1 MVDLIDVVLE
11 GFKEVVDWIVGL
23 FMDGLRSGYETLTEE
38 MFGTPTPETDG
49 AFVFGEPSNAPWP
62 SIQDALVG
70 GEIMLISLLLL
81 VMCVQGRHT
90 IRIFNI
96 GSAYEARRTKKTAW
110 VGAFLIISWYW
121 VSILGLY
128 IVDGFTIT
136 LMPSLGSLGDAMLN
150 LLEVSITNPG
160 LSLVFA
166 LIGGLSM
173 WALEAL
179 YYIREVLLY
188 VYVYGMPIAF
198 ALAYGNVPVLSDIAM
213 GFSKKFVPLAVLPL
227 PAAVVFKGYDLL
239 YSQNAIAPSSP
250 FLRYLVAASLPLIA
264 LYLTWKTFK
273 YARRR
278 FSVVRRK
285 ERPSSAVSP
294 LEPTSAAP
302 ASRRP
307 RPGGDRRPQRDTLWR
322 RKLQPGARIATKT
335 AGRRRTGGPRTTLE
349 VTNNPCPS
357 TKTQPHG
364 ASWISSAK
372 RAASP
377 TSTSRKATSAS

>member
-128 IVDGFTIT
+128 IVDGFTIA

-273 YARRR
+273 YATPLTAKVLGGATKGAALIGGVAAGAYIGGAGVATTAARWGPKAAAGHAVAQQAAARGGHGEAGDSTPSYRRT
-278 FSVVRRK
+278 
-285 ERPSSAVSP
+285 END
-294 LEPTSAAP
+294 
-302 ASRRP
+302 
-307 RPGGDRRPQRDTLWR
+307 PGGTTSETANDDRGMDFDR
-322 RKLQPGARIATKT
+322 GI
-335 AGRRRTGGPRTTLE
+335 
-349 VTNNPCPS
+349 
-357 TKTQPHG
+357 H
-364 ASWISSAK
+364 
-372 RAASP
+372 
-377 TSTSRKATSAS
+377 